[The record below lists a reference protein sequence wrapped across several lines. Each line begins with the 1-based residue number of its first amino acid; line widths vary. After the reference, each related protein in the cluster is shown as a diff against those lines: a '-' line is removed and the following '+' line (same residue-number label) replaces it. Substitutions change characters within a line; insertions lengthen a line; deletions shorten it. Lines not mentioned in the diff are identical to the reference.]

1 TCVPKRCGVREG
13 PGDVLM
19 TEAQSQAGKL
29 RNLEIPNEVRS
40 EAVTSWSDEVE
51 VLVIGAGMAGVAAAI
66 EAATTGARVL
76 VLDRGGRLSCTSA
89 MAGGHFYLGG
99 GTPVQEAAGY
109 EDTPAEM
116 AKYLTAV
123 SPDCDPEK
131 IRVYSE
137 GSIEH
142 FGWLE
147 SLGFE
152 FERSY
157 YPQKAAI
164 QPGTQGVMFSGNEKL
179 WPFCDLAVPAP
190 RGHKPPVEGDM
201 GGATLVLELAL
212 KKLDELGVEI
222 RYETGATA
230 LVTEHRAP
238 DGEVVVGATWK
249 RFSETGAVRASA
261 VVVAAGGFV
270 MNPDMVHEFAPP
282 LEALIAKGM
291 ALGNTY
297 DDGLGIRLGQ
307 SVGGVAE
314 HMDGAFLT
322 APFYPPGD
330 LVKGICVNNRG
341 ERFVAED
348 SYHSRTSA
356 FVFDQPEQKA
366 WLVLDSVHMAEPAY
380 GLQPLV
386 DGWETVAEMEVGL
399 GVPVGSLAQT
409 LDDYN
414 ASARQGDDPV
424 FHKATEYVTPL
435 DAPPYGAYDL
445 TPGQCFYSGF
455 TCGGLRVDL
464 DGRVLRED
472 RTAIAGLYAA
482 GACASN
488 IAVDGRGYAS
498 GTQLGEASFFG
509 RRAGR
514 HAVGVNSRQDVTQ
527 VTQVRYSTDVVR

>member
-1 TCVPKRCGVREG
+1 
-13 PGDVLM
+13 M
-19 TEAQSQAGKL
+19 TG
-29 RNLEIPNEVRS
+29 LESPTTVGA
-40 EAVTSWSDEVE
+40 EAVNSWSDEVD

-66 EAATTGARVL
+66 EAARAGARVL
-76 VLDRGGRLSCTSA
+76 ILDRGGRLSCTSA

-99 GTPVQEAAGY
+99 GTPVQAAAGF

-123 SPDCDPEK
+123 SPTCDPEK
-131 IRVYSE
+131 IRLYSE
-137 GSIEH
+137 GSVEH

-157 YPQKAAI
+157 YAMKAVI
-164 QPGTQGVMFSGNEKL
+164 QPGTEGVMFSGNEKL
-179 WPFCDLAVPAP
+179 WPFCDIAVPAP
-190 RGHKPPVEGDM
+190 RGHKPPMAGDI
-201 GGATLVLELAL
+201 GGASLVLDLAL
-212 KKLDELGVEI
+212 KCLDELGVEV
-222 RYETGATA
+222 RYDTGATA
-230 LVTEHRAP
+230 LVVEQTEQ
-238 DGEVVVGATWK
+238 DGVGVVGASWR
-249 RFSETGAVRASA
+249 RFSETGVVRADA
-261 VVVAAGGFV
+261 VVIAAGGFV
-270 MNPDMVHEFAPP
+270 MNPDMVHEFAPA
-282 LEALIAKGM
+282 LEALLARGM

-297 DDGLGIRLGQ
+297 DDGLGIRLGE
-307 SVGGVAE
+307 SAGGFAE

-322 APFYPPGD
+322 APFYPPSD

-366 WLVLDSVHMAEPAY
+366 WLVLDSAHMAEPAY

-386 DGWETVAEMEVGL
+386 DGWDTIAEMEVGL
-399 GVPVGSLAQT
+399 GLPAGSLAKT
-409 LDDYN
+409 LADYN
-414 ASARQGDDPV
+414 AAAHDGGDPM
-424 FHKATEYVTPL
+424 FHKAPEWVEPL

-445 TPGQCFYSGF
+445 TPGKCFYSGF
-455 TCGGLRVDL
+455 TCGGLRVDHN
-464 DGRVLRED
+464 GQVLRENHATVD
-472 RTAIAGLYAA
+472 GLYAA

-514 HAVGVNSRQDVTQ
+514 HAATKASQNVTGS
-527 VTQVRYSTDVVR
+527 TLDRYSTEIAR